1 VELVQDTFRSF
12 VARQFGTAGRAW
24 LDSLPKTVA
33 AAASEWNLEVG
44 RELHGGALACVREVW
59 TSSGEEAI
67 LKVAGPWGRPRD
79 EIAALRSWAGR
90 SAPRLIHADPDRGAL
105 LLERI
110 RPAMES
116 ADADAVEVAGVLRSL
131 HVAPWRALRPLEDV
145 ARERVLQAVEQER
158 ATEAAGD
165 AALDEIDH
173 LTAGRRQPEAVLL
186 HGDFD
191 ERNLLRCAARG
202 LAAIDPL
209 PAAGDPAY
217 DAAYW
222 AHANRRPGG
231 PARADAIADALELDP
246 ERVHAWRAVIAV
258 HG

>member
-1 VELVQDTFRSF
+1 VELVQETFRAF
-12 VARQFGTAGRAW
+12 VARQFGAAGRAW
-24 LDSLPKTVA
+24 LDALPKTMA
-33 AAASEWNLEVG
+33 AAASEWSLELG

-59 TSSGEEAI
+59 TPSGEEAI

-79 EIAALRSWAGR
+79 EIAALRSWAGGP
-90 SAPRLIHADPDRGAL
+90 APRLIHADPDRGAL

-110 RPAMES
+110 RPATEA
-116 ADADAVEVAGVLRSL
+116 ADADAEAVAGVLRSL
-131 HVAPWRALRPLEDV
+131 HVVPWRGAAPLEEV

-158 ATEAAGD
+158 ASEDDGD
-165 AALDEIDH
+165 AALDEIER
-173 LTAGRRQPEAVLL
+173 LAGSTRQSVLL

-191 ERNLLRCAARG
+191 ERNLLRCTVRG

-231 PARADAIADALELDP
+231 RERADGIAAALGLDP